1 MIDTLLLNKE
11 EDFWDTIKDKIY
23 ESWAQGE
30 GEKVQSK
37 GIENILN
44 EVIITDNFSKFK
56 KQMAIQV

>member
-1 MIDTLLLNKE
+1 MGT
-11 EDFWDTIKDKIY
+11 
-23 ESWAQGE
+23 GE